1 MRLVD
6 WLYPKKCVG
15 CEKKGRYFCWEC
27 LRKIKLKSGRICPEC
42 NKPGVGGRV
51 HLGCKNKYS
60 LDGIVGLLSYKGLVR
75 LGVHNLK
82 YQFLQDLEA
91 ELSAIF
97 SKALKIR
104 LKSREGLSF
113 KNFLRKRP
121 LIVPVPL
128 YWRRENWRGF
138 NQAETVG
145 KMLKELSGLDFLQ
158 LLERKRMTKP
168 QTKLSKK
175 ARGDNVKKAFRIR
188 IEMQV
193 AERVLLVDD
202 VWTTGE
208 TMKACCKV
216 LKEGGVKEVWGLT
229 LAR

>member
-1 MRLVD
+1 
-6 WLYPKKCVG
+6 
-15 CEKKGRYFCWEC
+15 
-27 LRKIKLKSGRICPEC
+27 
-42 NKPGVGGRV
+42 VGGRV
-51 HLGCKNKYS
+51 HLGCKNKDS
-60 LDGIVGLLSYKGLVR
+60 LGGITGLLSYRGLVR

-97 SKALKIR
+97 SKALKIK
-104 LKSREGLSF
+104 LESREGLSF

-128 YWRRENWRGF
+128 HWRRENWRGF

-145 KMLKELSGLDFLQ
+145 KMLEKLSGLDFLQ
-158 LLERKRMTKP
+158 LLKRKRMTKP

-175 ARGDNVKKAFRIR
+175 ARGDNVKKAFRVRVGVI
-188 IEMQV
+188 V
-193 AERVLLVDD
+193 PKRVLLVDD

>member
-1 MRLVD
+1 M
-6 WLYPKKCVG
+6 
-15 CEKKGRYFCWEC
+15 
-27 LRKIKLKSGRICPEC
+27 
-42 NKPGVGGRV
+42 GGRA

-60 LDGIVGLLSYKGLVR
+60 LDGLAGLLSYRGLVR

-82 YQFLQDLEA
+82 YQFLQDLEE
-91 ELSAIF
+91 ELSVIF
-97 SKALKIR
+97 SKALRIK
-104 LKSREGLSF
+104 LKSRQGLSF

-138 NQAETVG
+138 NQAEIVG
-145 KMLKELSGLDFLQ
+145 KMLEDLSGLDFWQ

-175 ARGDNVKKAFRIR
+175 ARGDNVKKAFKMRIGMEVPER
-188 IEMQV
+188 I
-193 AERVLLVDD
+193 LLVDD
-202 VWTTGE
+202 VWTTGA
-208 TMKACCKV
+208 TMKAGCKV
-216 LKEGGVKEVWGLT
+216 LKEGGAKKVWGLT